1 MLSGYKITKTNLC
14 HSTNVLDMLERLHH
28 LVVVEH
34 EPALLGHEQLEGGH
48 PQLLRQLLHVSSEKF
63 VMGKVIKLR
72 AHLV

>member
-1 MLSGYKITKTNLC
+1 MYSGYKIPKTNLC

-63 VMGKVIKLR
+63 VMSKVIKLR